1 MSSARTTAARCV
13 ALVAVIGNG
22 RLAAGSENVVI
33 YSNIAGHP
41 TAQVPGVPGEEFRSP
56 AAPFLTLNGS
66 PIGAHWIFK
75 AFTDNPDSGANDVI
89 VVGSGTTGIV
99 VAKEGDR
106 APIGGLTY
114 GFMDS
119 DCGINDNG
127 RYVFGNRLSGGPTT
141 TDEVIFKYDGVSTTA
156 AVREGDPAPG
166 LVDPNGAGNELF
178 GNSLNSAHILHDGT
192 EAFRAD
198 LIQNIHTDYE
208 SALYRGSTVVA
219 QEGTTIGTLAGVDVY
234 DSFTALSGNTFSS
247 SFDGGSWIVEADVLP
262 GTGIQEAV
270 VVNGS
275 IRIRDG
281 DILAGDLNSPVD
293 GIFEVDMSGGGDWF
307 ARGDLADD
315 RDWVVRNGTVIAATG
330 RPITPGNPELF
341 ANALMAVNGNGG
353 GDYVVVGDTS
363 NPDTT
368 TNQVVV
374 LNGQRIIAR
383 TGDPV
388 LLGGAGPRAAVFIDS
403 FDAFDVFIS
412 DDLNDDLVDDR
423 EVFVFAGIR
432 NESGTTI
439 GDAFIV
445 IRLSCPWDCGDSDG
459 TVGIVDFL
467 AVLAQW
473 GEIAT
478 TCDFD
483 GDGTVGITD
492 FLELLANWGA
502 CP

>member
-1 MSSARTTAARCV
+1 MTAARCV
-13 ALVAVIGNG
+13 ALVAAIAAG
-22 RLAAGSENVVI
+22 RLADGSENVAI
-33 YSNIAGHP
+33 YTNIAGHP
-41 TAQVPGVPGEEFRSP
+41 TAQVPGVPGEQFRSP
-56 AAPFLTLNGS
+56 SVPFLMLQHS
-66 PIGAHWIFK
+66 PIGGHWIFK
-75 AFTDNPDSGANDVI
+75 AFTDNPDSAANDVI

-99 VAKEGDR
+99 VAKEGDP

-119 DCGINDNG
+119 DCGINDTAQ
-127 RYVFGNRLSGGPTT
+127 YVFGNRLSGGPTT
-141 TDEVIFKYDGVSTTA
+141 TDEVVFKYDGVSTTA
-156 AVREGDPAPG
+156 AAREGDPAPN

-178 GNSLNSAHILHDGT
+178 GNSLNSSHILSDGT

-198 LIQNIHTDYE
+198 LIQNIHSDYE
-208 SALYRGSTVVA
+208 SALYQGSTVVA
-219 QEGTTIGTLAGVDVY
+219 QEGTSVGTLAGIDVY

-247 SFDGGSWIVEADVLP
+247 SADGSSWIVEADVLP
-262 GTGIQEAV
+262 GTGTEEAV

-275 IRIRDG
+275 IQIRDG
-281 DILAGDLNSPVD
+281 DILALDLNSPVD

-307 ARGDLADD
+307 ARGDLVDD
-315 RDWVVRNGTVIAATG
+315 RDWVVRNGTVVAATG
-330 RPITPGNPELF
+330 RPITPGNPELW
-341 ANALMAVNGNGG
+341 ANVLMAVNGNGG

-368 TNQVVV
+368 RNFVVV

-388 LLGGAGPRAAVFIDS
+388 ILGGAGPRADVFIDS

-423 EVFVFAGIR
+423 EAYVFAGIR
-432 NESGTTI
+432 DDAGTTI

-459 TVGIVDFL
+459 TVGVVDFL
-467 AVLAQW
+467 AMPAQW

-483 GDGTVGITD
+483 GNGVDVVD
-492 FLELLANWGA
+492 FLALLGSWGD